1 MASTCKEKA
10 PTHILELDD
19 LKFYHN
25 INRVTTCHWKIF
37 SPSQGIL
44 CGMTKQHVT
53 EWISLELN
61 IYISILFLSFEI
73 DLAFI

>member
-1 MASTCKEKA
+1 MS
-10 PTHILELDD
+10 D
-19 LKFYHN
+19 L
-25 INRVTTCHWKIF
+25 T
-37 SPSQGIL
+37 IL
-44 CGMTKQHVT
+44 CMFGKLMQGSVALLSPMTFCSVM